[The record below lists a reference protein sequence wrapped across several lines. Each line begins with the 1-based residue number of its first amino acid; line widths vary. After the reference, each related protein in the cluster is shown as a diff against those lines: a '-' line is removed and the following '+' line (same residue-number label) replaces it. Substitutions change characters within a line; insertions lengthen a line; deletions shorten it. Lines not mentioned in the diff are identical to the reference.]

1 MYILDKNYRQDP
13 VRRRKLNRGVDM
25 ATLGQRLQFLREE
38 RKIGQKEIAGL
49 LKVSVSSIGKYE
61 NDERTPAPDAIS
73 RLADFFEV
81 SADFL
86 LGRSDIRDTAEKIL
100 ARLNIGTTLPEEG
113 LKELEL
119 LKGYIV
125 YKYLICNESNR

>member
-1 MYILDKNYRQDP
+1 
-13 VRRRKLNRGVDM
+13 M
-25 ATLGQRLQFLREE
+25 ATLGQRLQLLREE

-49 LKVSVSSIGKYE
+49 LKVSISSIGKYE
-61 NDERTPAPDAIS
+61 NGERTPSPDAIG

-119 LKGYIV
+119 LKGYII
-125 YKYLICNESNR
+125 YKYR